1 MSPSRLAPLSGPLG
15 IGGIILGL
23 VMDTLPDGNVTD
35 AELKRYL
42 AENGYGKWLFM
53 AIAIGIGGAL
63 LLVFAGVLA
72 DRAERAAPGSIAA
85 QVVRTAGTAWGV
97 LTLVGA
103 ASWASI
109 PVAHL
114 FSTDRDPTASY
125 YAFGFGMAYG
135 TLVMFCAFAA
145 ATTATALT
153 TIALRTDILPRW
165 LAIAGVPASVLI
177 LANAVMPMAVITLYF
192 VAVGICLARR
202 PVTARASGAVPAMA
216 G

>member
-23 VMDTLPDGNVTD
+23 VLDNLPEGDVTD
-35 AELKRYL
+35 AGL
-42 AENGYGKWLFM
+42 ARFLDQHGYGLWLFM
-53 AIAIGIGGAL
+53 AIAIGIGGTL

-72 DRAERAAPGSIAA
+72 DRAERAAPGSVAA

-114 FSTDRDPTASY
+114 FSTDRVPDSGY

-145 ATTATALT
+145 ATTAAAFT

-177 LANAVMPMAVITLYF
+177 LANAMMPMAVITLYF
-192 VAVGICLARR
+192 TAVGVCLVRR
-202 PVTARASGAVPAMA
+202 PVVEPMRARQASLAV
-216 G
+216 